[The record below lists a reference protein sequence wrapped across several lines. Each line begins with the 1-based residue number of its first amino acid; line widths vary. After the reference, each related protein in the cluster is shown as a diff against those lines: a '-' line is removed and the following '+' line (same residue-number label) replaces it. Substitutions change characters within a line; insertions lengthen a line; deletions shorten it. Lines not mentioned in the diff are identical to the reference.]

1 MRQEKISIKWKIF
14 LYLLTF
20 AGILLLVL
28 WLIQI
33 CYLDTFY
40 KKIKTRYAEKIISE
54 TIAIL
59 RSGEEDAEEKID
71 ELAAEN
77 NVAVF
82 VTDMEGNAVTS
93 EVFSKSKLTMIN
105 VWATYCSPCLNEMP
119 ELGELAAE
127 YDSADFQLLGIVSDV
142 MEGQEEN
149 IGYAAELIEE
159 TGAEYP
165 HLLLNESL
173 YYGLLSDVSAVPTT
187 FFLNEQG
194 QVLDVVVG
202 AMDKS
207 GWKEKIDGLLET
219 L

>member
-1 MRQEKISIKWKIF
+1 MIKLSKR
-14 LYLLTF
+14 YLLPGLMLFGLLCSCTPQKSQEESFNPPVEETGEDKHPGDSSSVTF
-20 AGILLLVL
+20 EG
-28 WLIQI
+28 
-33 CYLDTFY
+33 
-40 KKIKTRYAEKIISE
+40 
-54 TIAIL
+54 
-59 RSGEEDAEEKID
+59 
-71 ELAAEN
+71 
-77 NVAVF
+77 
-82 VTDMEGNAVTS
+82 TDMDGHSISQEICADS
-93 EVFSKSKLTMIN
+93 RLTMIN
-105 VWATYCSPCLNEMP
+105 VWATYCNPCLNEMP